1 MFILRV
7 NLIIFLAFSNPLIEV
22 MSWPNILIIPFDGDN
37 SPVRHLKQVVLPDPD
52 TPSNAKHSPYSSPKE
67 ISFTATKSP

>member
-1 MFILRV
+1 M
-7 NLIIFLAFSNPLIEV
+7 
-22 MSWPNILIIPFDGDN
+22 LIIPFDGDN
-37 SPVRHLKQVVLPDPD
+37 SPVRHLKQVVFPDPD